1 MDMDPR
7 EQWERNTI
15 EKLLLANLKEQRL
28 ARRWSVF
35 FRSLFWGVFLI
46 VILAAMSYKHMPSFG
61 EEVASGDG
69 HTAVVELKGVIESD
83 SPASAETVIEG
94 LTEAF
99 EDTHTRAV
107 ILSIN
112 TPGGS
117 PVQAGQISDAIY
129 RLRKIYPKVP
139 LYAVVDEMCASG
151 GYYVAVAADK
161 IFVDKASLIGSIGVI
176 MNGFGFSHIIDK
188 LGVERR
194 VMTSG
199 ENKNFLDPFS
209 PMSEKHRHYA
219 QTMINEIHAQFIN
232 AVKKGRG
239 KRLQEKPDTFS
250 GLIWTGEQGVKL
262 GLADGFGSVQTVA
275 DDVVKES
282 TLKNFS
288 HKPELLDRIADQLG
302 VALRHVEW
310 KARSEGMRIHWN

>member
-1 MDMDPR
+1 
-7 EQWERNTI
+7 
-15 EKLLLANLKEQRL
+15 
-28 ARRWSVF
+28 
-35 FRSLFWGVFLI
+35 
-46 VILAAMSYKHMPSFG
+46 
-61 EEVASGDG
+61 
-69 HTAVVELKGVIESD
+69 
-83 SPASAETVIEG
+83 
-94 LTEAF
+94 
-99 EDTHTRAV
+99 
-107 ILSIN
+107 
-112 TPGGS
+112 
-117 PVQAGQISDAIY
+117 
-129 RLRKIYPKVP
+129 
-139 LYAVVDEMCASG
+139 
-151 GYYVAVAADK
+151 
-161 IFVDKASLIGSIGVI
+161 

-219 QTMINEIHAQFIN
+219 QGMINEIHAQFIN